1 MRLTNLE
8 ARAARKRQS
17 LKIGGRTRTDGTD
30 GADWTHVDGL
40 HGRDG
45 TTHDCRKDEC
55 REVTK
60 EDVLSFGM
68 QLTPFGKVRF
78 RCQIANIV

>member
-30 GADWTHVDGL
+30 GADWTHEDGL
-40 HGRDG
+40 RPIQSRSLDG
-45 TTHDCRKDEC
+45 LVPSVERKNLLRNVNDSIEKGVFIEC
-55 REVTK
+55 
-60 EDVLSFGM
+60 S
-68 QLTPFGKVRF
+68 
-78 RCQIANIV
+78 

>member
-45 TTHDCRKDEC
+45 TTLAYGANDE
-55 REVTK
+55 VAK
-60 EDVLSFGM
+60 GALP
-68 QLTPFGKVRF
+68 LKAIGKQMESMLPTR
-78 RCQIANIV
+78 RWR